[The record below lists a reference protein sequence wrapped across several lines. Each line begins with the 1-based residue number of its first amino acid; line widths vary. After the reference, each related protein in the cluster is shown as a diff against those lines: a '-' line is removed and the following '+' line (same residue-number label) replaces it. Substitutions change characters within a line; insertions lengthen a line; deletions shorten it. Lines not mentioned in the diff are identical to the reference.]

1 MCEADARLLGK
12 RPYDVQILGG
22 IAMFEG
28 YLAEMNTGEGKTLM
42 ATMPLYLS
50 ALTGQSTMLVTSND
64 YLAARDAEEMGA
76 VYNFLGLTVSAGLE
90 NDADGDRP
98 ENDAKREVYSA
109 DIVYTTH
116 GAVGFDY
123 LFNNLV
129 KSADDRFMRD
139 FGFVIIDEADSVLLD
154 AAQTPLVVSGAP
166 RVQSNL
172 YQMADFFVRT
182 LVEDEDYILEDGM
195 AWLTVEGAERA
206 ETYFGIDNFYSEE
219 HFEINRHVILALRA
233 HKTMELGKDYVIS
246 EKNELALL
254 DGGSG
259 RVMQGVKLRG
269 GIHQALE
276 VKEGLDASQDN
287 RSMASVT
294 FQNLF
299 LMFPHMA
306 GMSGTLADARD
317 ELRDIYKKEVVVI
330 PPNRPMARKD
340 LPDKFYRSN
349 EEMLEAAIDRICSIH
364 ATGQPVLVVAST
376 LVETEFL
383 SKLLLAEKVPHSVLN
398 ANNAYWEAQ
407 MIKEAGQLG
416 AVTVATSIAGRG
428 TDIKLGE
435 GVRELGGLA
444 VIGVGRMA
452 NTRSERQARGR
463 SGRQGDPG
471 FSEFYVS
478 LEDDTVYDH
487 AGYDLD
493 KYIEGKRRIS
503 KRRLK
508 KIINNCQANMEE
520 SAAGARK
527 SAVQYDEVLQRQRD
541 IMYETRNRL
550 LDGGSLTDETLI
562 SIFEY
567 NIDRFI
573 NAPGHRSA
581 QDVSRYILDH
591 ITYGLKDSIGED
603 LVHDGYKLEEYLCSL
618 AQNRLAEQR
627 ESIGSQNAMY
637 DFIRLSALSAIDE
650 AWIEEV
656 DYLQQI
662 QYAVSGRATAQR
674 NPVFEYQEEAYESF
688 EKMKDTIYL
697 NVMRNILLS
706 EIFMDKKG
714 QIRMVTP

>member
-1 MCEADARLLGK
+1 MCEADERLLGM

-64 YLAARDAEEMGA
+64 YLAARDAEEMGI

-98 ENDAKREVYSA
+98 ENEAKREVYSA